1 MALRNSKEITEEKLK
16 NEILYKI
23 IKLFESPIKEKHFVN
38 CTERV

>member
-1 MALRNSKEITEEKLK
+1 MALRNSKEITEEKL

-23 IKLFESPIKEKHFVN
+23 IKLFESRTKEKHFVN